1 MPAGIYHFTC
11 EQGATFTRDVEVT
24 NFDDS
29 IRDLSGYTARMQVR
43 KDLESAS
50 ALVELTTENG
60 RISVTPNTGTV
71 SLTIT
76 AADTAALEFS
86 GIYDLE
92 LIGASGVVE
101 RLLQGNFHL
110 DENVTI

>member
-11 EQGATFTRDVEVT
+11 EQGATFTRDIEVM

-29 IRDLSGYTARMQVR
+29 IRDLSGFTARMQVR
-43 KDLESAS
+43 KDLEAVS

-60 RISVTPNTGTV
+60 RIVVTPNTGTV
-71 SLTIT
+71 SLTIS
-76 AADTAALEFS
+76 AADTAALTFS

-92 LIGASGVVE
+92 LIGATAVVE
-101 RLLQGNFHL
+101 RLLQGNFNL
-110 DENVTI
+110 DANVTI

>member
-29 IRDLSGYTARMQVR
+29 IRILAGFTARMQVR
-43 KDLESAS
+43 KDLAAAS

-60 RISVTPNTGTV
+60 GISITPNTGTV
-71 SLTIT
+71 SLSIS
-76 AADTAALEFS
+76 AADTAALQFS

-92 LIGASGVVE
+92 LIGSTAIVE
-101 RLLQGNFHL
+101 RLLQGNFNL
-110 DENVTI
+110 DAHVTT

>member
-76 AADTAALEFS
+76 AADTAALEFG

>member
-1 MPAGIYHFTC
+1 MPAGIYNFTC
-11 EQGATFTRDVEVT
+11 EQGATFTRDIEVT

-29 IRDLSGYTARMQVR
+29 IRSLGGFTARMQVR
-43 KDLESAS
+43 KDLEAAS
-50 ALVELTTENG
+50 ALIELTTENG
-60 RISVTPNTGTV
+60 RISITPNTGTV

-76 AADTAALEFS
+76 AADTAALEFG

-92 LIGASGVVE
+92 LVGGTGVIQ
-101 RLLQGNFHL
+101 RLLQGNFNL

>member
-11 EQGATFTRDVEVT
+11 EQGATFTRDIEVM

-29 IRDLSGYTARMQVR
+29 IRDLSGFTARMQVR
-43 KDLESAS
+43 KDLEAVS

-60 RISVTPNTGTV
+60 RIVVTPNTGTV
-71 SLTIT
+71 SLSIS
-76 AADTAALEFS
+76 AADTAALTFS

-92 LIGASGVVE
+92 LIGATAVVE
-101 RLLQGNFHL
+101 RLLQGNFNL
-110 DENVTI
+110 DANVTT

>member
-29 IRDLSGYTARMQVR
+29 IRSLAGFTARMQVR
-43 KDLESAS
+43 KDLEAAS
-50 ALVELTTENG
+50 ALIELTTENG
-60 RISVTPNTGTV
+60 RISITPNTGTV

-76 AADTAALEFS
+76 AADTAALQF
-86 GIYDLE
+86 GGVYDLE
-92 LIGASGVVE
+92 LVGSTGVIE
-101 RLLQGNFHL
+101 RLLQGNFNL
-110 DENVTI
+110 NENVTI

>member
-29 IRDLSGYTARMQVR
+29 IRILAGFTARMQVR
-43 KDLESAS
+43 KDLAAAS

-60 RISVTPNTGTV
+60 GISITPNTGTV
-71 SLTIT
+71 SLSIS
-76 AADTAALEFS
+76 AADTAALQFS

-92 LIGASGVVE
+92 LVGGTGVIE
-101 RLLQGNFHL
+101 RLLQGNFNL
-110 DENVTI
+110 DMNVTT

>member
-11 EQGATFTRDVEVT
+11 EQGSTFTRDIEVT

-29 IRDLSGYTARMQVR
+29 IRNLSGFTARMQVR
-43 KDLESAS
+43 KDLEAVS

-60 RISVTPNTGTV
+60 RIAVTSNTGTV
-71 SLTIT
+71 SLTIS
-76 AADTAALEFS
+76 AADTMALQFS

-92 LIGASGVVE
+92 LIGATGVVE
-101 RLLQGNFHL
+101 RLLQGNFNL
-110 DENVTI
+110 DANVTI